1 MRYSLIFHA
10 PEPGADGPAPSA
22 EDIQEMMRLM
32 DDFGQALTTAGVLV
46 AWEMLAPH
54 TETKTVTRRT
64 GEVVTEDGPF
74 AAAKEALAGVVVID
88 ARHRGGTGLG
98 REVPRTD
105 YGTIEVRLPA
115 PVCRRGLDPAG
126 QVLLTASPR

>member
-32 DDFGQALTTAGVLV
+32 DDFGQALTSAGVFV

-64 GEVVTEDGPF
+64 GEVVIEDGPF
-74 AAAKEALAGVVVID
+74 AAAKEALAVVVVID
-88 ARHRGGTGLG
+88 
-98 REVPRTD
+98 VPDTEAALAWAEKFPGTD
-105 YGTIEVRLPA
+105 YGTIEVRPA
-115 PVCRRGLDPAG
+115 ATSFVDGAWTRPG
-126 QVLLTASPR
+126 QSS